1 MNFNIISLLPEMF
14 RALTE
19 FGVSGRAYR
28 NNLFQLNLVNPRD
41 FVHDV
46 HKTVDDRPYGAGP
59 GMIMKYQPI
68 KDSLLSIKQ
77 HSCAPVIYM
86 SPQGSLLDHNKVMQ
100 FSKLNS
106 LIIVCGRYE
115 GIDQRIIDNLID
127 EEISVG
133 DYVLS
138 GGEIPAMILLDSI
151 IRQLAGALG
160 GTSSASQDSFVNG
173 IFEAPQYTRP
183 KEVDGLKVPKIL
195 LSGNHNSIQKWQQK
209 QALSKTRKIRPDLL
223 KNL

>member
-1 MNFNIISLLPEMF
+1 MF
-14 RALTE
+14 SALTE
-19 FGVSGRAYR
+19 FGVSGRAYC

-41 FVHDV
+41 FVDDI
-46 HKTVDDRPYGAGP
+46 HKTVDDRPYGGGP

-68 KDSLLSIKQ
+68 KDSLLSIKEC
-77 HSCAPVIYM
+77 SSTPIIYM

-100 FSKLNS
+100 LSKLNG
-106 LIIVCGRYE
+106 LIILCGRYE

-151 IRQLAGALG
+151 IRQLEGTLG
-160 GTSSASQDSFVNG
+160 GKSSALLDSFVNG

-183 KEVDGLKVPKIL
+183 RVVDGLKVPEIL

-209 QALSKTRKIRPDLL
+209 QALNKTRKIRPDLL